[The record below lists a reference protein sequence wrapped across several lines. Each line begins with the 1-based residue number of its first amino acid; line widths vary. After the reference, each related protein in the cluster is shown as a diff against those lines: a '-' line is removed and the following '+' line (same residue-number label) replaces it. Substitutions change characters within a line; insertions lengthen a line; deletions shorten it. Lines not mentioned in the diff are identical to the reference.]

1 MIPASLMPLPIKFLG
16 IHSIFPAPRIPL
28 FSRTGRVVRRP
39 DKEKDMKNITWQR
52 TFSLAQL
59 LLGLALA
66 VFIAGIVV
74 PSLLRSGIATREA
87 LAAGSLHALKVASV
101 TFLFTYKNL
110 VAAILGV
117 LIGGSAALAIDV
129 GSSRFWLSHALAIVK
144 ACVYSGCL

>member
-28 FSRTGRVVRRP
+28 FSRTGRLVRRP

-66 VFIAGIVV
+66 VFIAAVV
-74 PSLLRSGIATREA
+74 LPVLLRSAIATSDP
-87 LAAGSLHALKVASV
+87 LAAASLPALKVATV
-101 TFLFTYKNL
+101 PLML
-110 VAAILGV
+110 P
-117 LIGGSAALAIDV
+117 
-129 GSSRFWLSHALAIVK
+129 
-144 ACVYSGCL
+144 